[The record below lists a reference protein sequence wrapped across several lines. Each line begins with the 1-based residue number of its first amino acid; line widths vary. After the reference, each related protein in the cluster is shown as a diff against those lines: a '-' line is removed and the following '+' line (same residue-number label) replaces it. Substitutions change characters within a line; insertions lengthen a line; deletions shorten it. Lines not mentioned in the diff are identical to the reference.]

1 MSKRVLGALLGAWA
15 GVIATVSVAPPAV
28 AAPPA
33 PASRTC
39 DTDEPTACMN
49 RYGEGAARSLSRAYG
64 KAAGQVDALCAEAV
78 SSGVAYCL
86 EPAQQVADKDLN
98 ATYARALASIGDD
111 AEGRTWRMRL
121 KQAQQAWL
129 RFRDA
134 DCGDLTFSEWGSG
147 TGAGPAMSACLIAHT
162 VERTAEL
169 RRRYDRR

>member
-1 MSKRVLGALLGAWA
+1 MSKRVLGALLGACA

-33 PASRTC
+33 PASGTC

-78 SSGVAYCL
+78 SSGICL

-111 AEGRTWRMRL
+111 AEGRTWRARL

-169 RRRYDRR
+169 RRRYGRR